1 MLLSRVA
8 ESVYW
13 VGRYIERVEDTARL
27 VKVHTELFLDLPK
40 AAGVGWF
47 PLLAVTGTA
56 DSYRAHHAETTEDE
70 VIGFL
75 TTDLDNSGS
84 IIASL
89 SKARA
94 NMRVTRSVFASEA
107 WHALNDFQ
115 QWAVATREEAVDRRT
130 RVRWT
135 EAVVHRCHLLT
146 GQMEGIM
153 SHDQAYAF
161 LEMGRFLERA
171 DMTSR
176 VLDVQAEVLLGV
188 GNHLGPY
195 TDVTW
200 MSVLRCV
207 NAHQMYRRSGGVAVS
222 GPQAL
227 AFLLKDVQFPRSVE
241 HCLTALARS
250 LLELPRCQPAMAVC
264 AELQGQ
270 LESEDVSVLAAAGLH
285 EWVDALQAGI
295 GELHDVLADTYFS
308 TGADELLRIA

>member
-13 VGRYIERVEDTARL
+13 VGRYLERAEDTARL

-56 DSYRAHHAETTEDE
+56 ATFRARYEGATEEE

-75 TTDLDNSGS
+75 TSDPDNPGS
-84 IIASL
+84 ILVSL

-94 NMRVTRSVFASEA
+94 NMRVTRSVFAGEA
-107 WHALNDFQ
+107 WHALNDFH
-115 QWAVATREEAVDRRT
+115 QWASDTCDEAVDRRT

-135 EAVVHRCHLLT
+135 EALVHRCQLLT
-146 GQMEGIM
+146 GQMDGVM

-161 LEMGRFLERA
+161 IEMGRFLERA

-176 VLDVQAEVLLGV
+176 VLDVQADVLLGV
-188 GNHLGPY
+188 GDHLGPY

-200 MSVLRCV
+200 MSVLRSV
-207 NAHQMYRRSGGVAVS
+207 NAHQMYRRAGNPAVS
-222 GPQAL
+222 GSEAL
-227 AFLLKDVQFPRSVE
+227 RFLLKDVQFPRSVE

-250 LLELPRCQPAMAVC
+250 LLELPRCQDPMAVC

-270 LESEDVSVLAAAGLH
+270 LEAADVAALAEEGLH
-285 EWVDALQAGI
+285 AWVDALQEGI
-295 GELHDVLADTYFS
+295 GDLHDVLADTYFAAP
-308 TGADELLRIA
+308 ADELLRIA